1 MYNFEFFFPEYC
13 YIFQPVCT
21 PQWPTCA
28 CPTRKGSAPSLE
40 IFDYFDYHNIFRNIW
55 NIWNIWNKKRERA
68 IFGNIL
74 SLSNLFRAPFP
85 PLLRSD
91 ILGYNYFR
99 HCKDWEKHFFHI
111 DEHLKSKSTCFMLSE
126 LFGLRMLHT
135 CDKHFEFPPIPK
147 CLNIFYFCW
156 FQNVWQFWCF
166 CWKLF
171 SSLGTAQGSPEFCLP
186 VAGSSPAELDWQN
199 NNAVFDGCSTVVLLP
214 IVLDWM
220 DLDREQPAHSWHI
233 RTWSET
239 RPAAAWWSSCT
250 PAPSPCWHWWWCWW
264 GRWCWRWQEW
274 GPHTPSWHSGGG
286 WASCGALVLATQELK

>member
-1 MYNFEFFFPEYC
+1 MIYFSVAPLVSICIIFFLRIIYIFVRKYLYNFEFFFPEYC

-40 IFDYFDYHNIFRNIW
+40 IFDYYNIFRNIW

-85 PLLRSD
+85 PLLMSD

-99 HCKDWEKHFFHI
+99 HCKD
-111 DEHLKSKSTCFMLSE
+111 LKKNLS
-126 LFGLRMLHT
+126 LTLMNIWRANLPAL
-135 CDKHFEFPPIPK
+135 CCQS
-147 CLNIFYFCW
+147 CLGWGCCTPVINISSFRW
-156 FQNVWQFWCF
+156 FQNVWTFSTSADSKMFDSFDVF

-199 NNAVFDGCSTVVLLP
+199 NNAVFDGCSTVVLLS
-214 IVLDWM
+214 IVLVDGIG
-220 DLDREQPAHSWHI
+220 LDGFR
-233 RTWSET
+233 
-239 RPAAAWWSSCT
+239 
-250 PAPSPCWHWWWCWW
+250 
-264 GRWCWRWQEW
+264 
-274 GPHTPSWHSGGG
+274 
-286 WASCGALVLATQELK
+286 

>member
-1 MYNFEFFFPEYC
+1 MIYFSVAPLVSICIIFFLRIIYIFVHKELYNFEFFFPEYC

-40 IFDYFDYHNIFRNIW
+40 IFEIFDYYNIFR

-126 LFGLRMLHT
+126 LFGLSMLHT
-135 CDKHFEFPPIPK
+135 YNNDITPADICKIFESFDD
-147 CLNIFYFCW
+147 FCR
-156 FQNVWQFWCF
+156 
-166 CWKLF
+166 KAF
-171 SSLGTAQGSPEFCLP
+171 SSLGTVQGSLESCLP
-186 VAGSSPAELDWQN
+186 VSGSSPADWN
-199 NNAVFDGCSTVVLLP
+199 
-214 IVLDWM
+214 W
-220 DLDREQPAHSWHI
+220 
-233 RTWSET
+233 
-239 RPAAAWWSSCT
+239 
-250 PAPSPCWHWWWCWW
+250 
-264 GRWCWRWQEW
+264 
-274 GPHTPSWHSGGG
+274 
-286 WASCGALVLATQELK
+286 

>member
-1 MYNFEFFFPEYC
+1 MIYFSVAPLVSICIIFFLRIIYIFVRKYLYNFDFFFPEYC

-40 IFDYFDYHNIFRNIW
+40 IFDYFDYYNIFR

-74 SLSNLFRAPFP
+74 SLSNLFRAPLP

-166 CWKLF
+166 LLETIFLTWNCSRLSWI
-171 SSLGTAQGSPEFCLP
+171 LP
-186 VAGSSPAELDWQN
+186 SCRRIKP
-199 NNAVFDGCSTVVLLP
+199 C
-214 IVLDWM
+214 
-220 DLDREQPAHSWHI
+220 RI
-233 RTWSET
+233 RLTK
-239 RPAAAWWSSCT
+239 
-250 PAPSPCWHWWWCWW
+250 
-264 GRWCWRWQEW
+264 Q
-274 GPHTPSWHSGGG
+274 
-286 WASCGALVLATQELK
+286 